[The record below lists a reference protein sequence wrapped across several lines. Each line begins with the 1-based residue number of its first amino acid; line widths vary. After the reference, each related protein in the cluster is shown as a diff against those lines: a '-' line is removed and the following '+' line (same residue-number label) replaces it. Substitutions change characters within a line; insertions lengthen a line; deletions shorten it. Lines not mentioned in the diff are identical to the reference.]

1 MSTWP
6 LPTSISET
14 SERSVSSVL
23 LSLRRHLSSTHLIA
37 SPVVHALAP
46 SARSLAVP
54 SNKSYNSSADSR
66 VQEPIVMDFSS
77 GWRAGP
83 VHEWYKSQPTTRFL
97 HLEYRKELTGAFR
110 HEFIVVQL
118 DNGTCCRFDR
128 RAKQELRV
136 HAVKDEGTIAE
147 DTAHVLHLSQ
157 AGFAAIGNES
167 ELVLGVDFPEGQDL
181 LLILAIFFSLKSN
194 SESRR
199 YTLTRFNCYFVCW
212 TVALIT
218 ARCVTDW
225 DTISDQWDGVTQS
238 TLDALDLYHR
248 AHRPKLWS
256 SDALS
261 RRRRGVFGPQRLTYH
276 PFTSRVEAKD
286 NSPFGKTL
294 SLEVSKIKG
303 VVAPTIQDFLL
314 RSRAKSTMCAL
325 IRAAIANAITEVAGK
340 HALYV
345 RSHMRINRRR
355 SLGVAKLFTTRVYE
369 PGASKLAANALKKA
383 ATRAQ
388 QTFRVDPNN
397 SVRKDWRKEWDEQWR
412 MGWLKEEKLPI
423 ERVRDDWQLRFPPP
437 LQVQLDQ
444 DSWEFLQ
451 NQHRAGWIKEFKLIR
466 QLGEPYLLT
475 LTQAATSCLS
485 ELVPD
490 LDPARL
496 TTGRVPTLGYK
507 LPKDSDDTLGTR
519 GTNEP
524 AFPSFQDI
532 IHRRIETHCLM
543 VQNSGF
549 GFSAEVRN
557 DIEDVMTEIW
567 ISTRDALRV

>member
-1 MSTWP
+1 MSARP
-6 LPTSISET
+6 LQTPISEA
-14 SERSVSSVL
+14 SERSASSLL

-54 SNKSYNSSADSR
+54 SNKSYNSSADLR

-77 GWRAGP
+77 GWQAGP
-83 VHEWYKSQPTTRFL
+83 VDEWYKSQPTTRFL

-194 SESRR
+194 PKSRR
-199 YTLTRFNCYFVCW
+199 YTLTRFNCYFACW

-225 DTISDQWDGVTQS
+225 DIISDQWGRVIRS
-238 TLDALDLYHR
+238 TLDVLDSHYGTHPPTRTTDTL
-248 AHRPKLWS
+248 
-256 SDALS
+256 SDL
-261 RRRRGVFGPQRLTYH
+261 RQGVLGPLHPIHTFLLTNQ
-276 PFTSRVEAKD
+276 AKD
-286 NSPFGKTL
+286 LPFGKTVR
-294 SLEVSKIKG
+294 LEVSKIKG

-314 RSRAKSTMCAL
+314 RSRAKSTISGL
-325 IRAAIANAITEVAGK
+325 IRAAIENAITEVAGK

-345 RSHMRINRRR
+345 RSHTRINRRR
-355 SLGVAKLFTTRVYE
+355 YLKLQDGLFVTRSFE
-369 PGASKLAANALKKA
+369 PGEYKLVENALHKA
-383 ATRAQ
+383 ATEAQ
-388 QTFRVDPNN
+388 KTLRVDPNG
-397 SVRKDWRKEWDEQWR
+397 SVRRDWRNEWDEQWR
-412 MGWLKEEKLPI
+412 AEWPKGEKIVKLH
-423 ERVRDDWQLRFPPP
+423 RKDRG
-437 LQVQLDQ
+437 LDQ
-444 DSWEFLQ
+444 DSWEFLRNRHQ
-451 NQHRAGWIKEFKLIR
+451 IGWIKEFKLIR
-466 QLGEPYLLT
+466 QLGEPHFLV

-496 TTGRVPTLGYK
+496 SMGRVRTPGSK
-507 LPKDSDDTLGTR
+507 HPKNSDDTLGA
-519 GTNEP
+519 NEF
-524 AFPSFQDI
+524 ALLSFQDI
-532 IHRRIETHCLM
+532 IHQRIEMHCLM

-557 DIEDVMTEIW
+557 DIEDVMSEIW